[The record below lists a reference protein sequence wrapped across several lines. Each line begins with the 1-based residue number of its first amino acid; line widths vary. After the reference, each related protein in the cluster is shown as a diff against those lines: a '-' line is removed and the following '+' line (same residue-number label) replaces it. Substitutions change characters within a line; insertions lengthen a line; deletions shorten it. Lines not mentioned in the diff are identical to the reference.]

1 MYPAGLLHEI
11 LRENKQTA
19 PTELKGQFVCKSSV
33 RNDLFGEMELLLYFI
48 DKFSTLRYCIV
59 VRNAVWH
66 KLLITYIITVRR
78 HLVKSKITSK
88 FQITI
93 PREIRDRLNL
103 SVSDSIEWII
113 EKNRIL
119 VEPVNRPFLK
129 YKGSIKIAAGNI
141 KEDILKARKMWI
153 LKNK

>member
-1 MYPAGLLHEI
+1 M
-11 LRENKQTA
+11 
-19 PTELKGQFVCKSSV
+19 
-33 RNDLFGEMELLLYFI
+33 
-48 DKFSTLRYCIV
+48 
-59 VRNAVWH
+59 
-66 KLLITYIITVRR
+66 
-78 HLVKSKITSK
+78 KSKITSK

-103 SVSDSIEWII
+103 SVSDSIEWKI

-129 YKGSIKIAAGNI
+129 HKGSIKIAAGNI
-141 KEDILKARKMWI
+141 KEDILKARRMWI